1 MRIFLTGGDGQL
13 GRALRRILSA
23 HDLLAPAES
32 EADIRDP
39 RVARLIAEARP
50 DVVIH
55 AAAYTDVDG
64 AEANPD
70 RAFAVNALGSRH
82 VAQGAAESG
91 ARLIAVSTDYV
102 YDGTK
107 DGPYRED
114 DPVAPLGLYGASK
127 LAGEREILKAKP
139 DAVILRTAWLYGE
152 GKNFVETILRLA
164 RGRDELRIVD
174 DQHGS
179 PTAAADLATVIAAL
193 LQTPC
198 AGVYHAVNAG
208 TCSWYEFAR
217 EILRLA
223 GIDRRVV
230 PIRSSELV
238 RPAKRPANSV
248 LDCGKLAALGVT
260 LRPWQDALRAY
271 LRERG
276 LVAE

>member
-1 MRIFLTGGDGQL
+1 MRIFITGGDGQL
-13 GRALRRILSA
+13 GRALRRTLSA
-23 HDLLAPAES
+23 HDLFAPSES
-32 EADIRDP
+32 ESDISDP
-39 RVARLIAEARP
+39 RVVRLIAEARP
-50 DVVIH
+50 GVVIH

-64 AEANPD
+64 AEAHPD

-82 VAQGAAESG
+82 VAQGAAESR
-91 ARLIAVSTDYV
+91 ARLIAISTDYV

-114 DPVAPLGLYGASK
+114 DPVAPLGPYGASK
-127 LAGEREILKAKP
+127 LDGEREILKAKP

-164 RGRDELRIVD
+164 RERDELRVVD
-174 DQHGS
+174 DQRGS

-208 TCSWYEFAR
+208 TCSWFEFAR
-217 EILRLA
+217 EILRLT

-248 LDCGKLAALGVT
+248 LDCGKLAALGIT

-276 LVAE
+276 PVAA